1 MRNRLLSFDE
11 MERVLGRPD
20 REEVSTNR
28 AQLQAAAALLRE
40 LLPRALTQRQLECVK
55 LYYYQRMTM
64 EAIGREL
71 GVSKPTVCRHLQ
83 RARRRLERSLT
94 TARMARDLLGRERH

>member
-1 MRNRLLSFDE
+1 MRTRIFSLDE
-11 MERVLGRPD
+11 MERYVGRPD

-28 AQLQAAAALLRE
+28 AQLQAADAFLRE
-40 LLPRALTQRQLECVK
+40 VLPRALTPRQVEGGQ

-71 GVSKPTVCRHLQ
+71 GISKPTVCRHLQ
-83 RARRRLERSLT
+83 RARRRLERSLA
-94 TARMARDLLGRERH
+94 TAQVARDLLGRGG

>member
-1 MRNRLLSFDE
+1 MWA
-11 MERVLGRPD
+11 GRIGRRSPQTG
-20 REEVSTNR
+20 RSCR
-28 AQLQAAAALLRE
+28 RRPPFCGRF
-40 LLPRALTQRQLECVK
+40 LPRALTQRQLECVQ

-71 GVSKPTVCRHLQ
+71 GISKPTVCRHLQ

-94 TARMARDLLGRERH
+94 TAKLARDLLEPGTVESRLGLCYNRPS